1 MDTLKIV
8 LGVADVLVSAA
19 TLGLLL
25 WLFRRK

>member
-1 MDTLKIV
+1 MDTLKII
-8 LGVADVLVSAA
+8 LGVADVFVSAA